1 MIISAMEKMKCN
13 ILSQQHTEN
22 WSIEEASGSL
32 GNDQSDS
39 EVTFYTNI
47 KQESG
52 SSTFSNSGYEGKW
65 GKYEKAFCC
74 NLYTYLSSLSNL
86 ELCL

>member
-1 MIISAMEKMKCN
+1 MKCN
-13 ILSQQHTEN
+13 ILSQQHIEN
-22 WSIEEASGSL
+22 WNIEEASGSH
-32 GNDQSDS
+32 GNDQSDC

-65 GKYEKAFCC
+65 GKYEKAVIS
-74 NLYTYLSSLSNL
+74 THIYL
-86 ELCL
+86 LCQIWKYIFKSFV